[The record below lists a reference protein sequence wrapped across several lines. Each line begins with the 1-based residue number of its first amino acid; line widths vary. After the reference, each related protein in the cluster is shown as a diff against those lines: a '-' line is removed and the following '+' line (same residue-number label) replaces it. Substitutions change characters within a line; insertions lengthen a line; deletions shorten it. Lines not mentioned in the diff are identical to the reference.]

1 MTDPATVSVQAG
13 PYVVGEKPPPLQYTF
28 LDSNGVPIDLSG
40 YTAKFVVHEQFGPA
54 TTFNA
59 SVTDPSNGVVQY
71 TWTAA
76 EFPTSG
82 SYFSEFWTGNGSVR
96 YASILIKFDVR
107 TAVGPVPS
115 V

>member
-1 MTDPATVSVQAG
+1 MTESATQSVQAG

-28 LDSNGVPIDLSG
+28 LDSTSSPIDLSG
-40 YTAKFVVHEQFGPA
+40 YTAKFDIREKDGAPSTYNA
-54 TTFNA
+54 TVLN
-59 SVTDPSNGVVQY
+59 PSGGVVQY
-71 TWTAA
+71 TWTGV

-82 SYFSEFWTGNGSVR
+82 SYLSELWVGNGVVR

>member
-1 MTDPATVSVQAG
+1 MTESATQSVQAG

-28 LDSNGVPIDLSG
+28 LDSTGSPIDLTG
-40 YTAKFVVHEQFGPA
+40 YTAKFVVREQYGPA
-54 TTFNA
+54 TTFTATVVN
-59 SVTDPSNGVVQY
+59 PSGGVVQY
-71 TWTAA
+71 AWSSS

-82 SYFSEFWTGNGSVR
+82 SYLSEFWAGNGVVR